1 MGSAYDA
8 LGLWRGLITGP
19 SKTEAL
25 PSIDGTSASMSP
37 DTGLLVVLDHGATDV
52 VDPLAHQ
59 QWTLAPSGG
68 VTFSPPLISAD
79 GRRVLAEVDP
89 GLATLPKHLLIWS
102 LERRKA
108 PRSPRSGSTR

>member
-37 DTGLLVVLDHGATDV
+37 DTGLLVVLDHGAIDV

-68 VTFSPPLISAD
+68 VTFSPL
-79 GRRVLAEVDP
+79 
-89 GLATLPKHLLIWS
+89 
-102 LERRKA
+102 
-108 PRSPRSGSTR
+108 